1 MIEKTIIDALRGD
14 ATLVSL
20 VTKYRAKPAIF
31 SELAPEPVK
40 EPYIT
45 INISRNPAND
55 DLVVQEFVIMI
66 NVWGRENSRVNVRRA
81 SERIEFIFDNKQF
94 NSDARYDTIRTWF
107 VSGGW
112 VEEADPRDVHYNHQF
127 TARAG
132 RKKWINNTL

>member
-14 ATLVSL
+14 AALAL
-20 VTKYRAKPAIF
+20 IVTTYNGNPAIF
-31 SELAPEPVK
+31 SELAPEEAT

-45 INISRNPAND
+45 VNITRNESIG
-55 DLVVQEFVIMI
+55 DLILHDF
-66 NVWGRENSRVNVRRA
+66 NVMVDIWGRDSTRVSVREA
-81 SERIEFIFDNKQF
+81 SERIEYIFDNKQF

-112 VEEADPRDVHYNHQF
+112 IEEADPRDVHYNHQL

-132 RKKWINNTL
+132 RKKWIENTL